1 MTIFKQVTPN
11 LRKVITFVR
20 TTENGC
26 VAKTYNSLLDMP
38 ENERKA
44 YIMAA
49 FSQIEKAPTPEEVSV
64 ARELLQNAINGCVA
78 KTYNSLLDMPENKR
92 KAYIMAAFSRIEN
105 TPTPEEVSVAREHLQ
120 NAINA
125 RLAQRG
131 KNIF

>member
-49 FSQIEKAPTPEEVSV
+49 FS
-64 ARELLQNAINGCVA
+64 
-78 KTYNSLLDMPENKR
+78 
-92 KAYIMAAFSRIEN
+92 RIEN

-131 KNIF
+131 K